1 MSRPISTKIFI
12 FFTVLASLWLFAGV
26 GLSILLP
33 FLLAAFLALSAE
45 GAVSWLSGRLKLPRA
60 VASFLGV
67 SGVFLLLLT
76 LVVLALAGLMRQL
89 PRLSGYLPQ
98 LEAAVVSG
106 RNLLQDWLLGLA
118 GRLPGSIGKLMS
130 EVTEGFFSQSSR
142 MMEPIMQKLPQ
153 LATNLVG
160 KMSSGIF
167 GTVTGLIASF
177 MLSVRLPRLRA
188 WLKDTLPE
196 SLQTRA
202 AATVQGLKRSLGGW
216 GLAQLKLA
224 GVTFL
229 VLGSGFFLL
238 RIRGA
243 LLWAFLI
250 TLVDAFPIL
259 GVGTVLVPWALV
271 SLLQGNLPL
280 GLGLLAVF
288 AVAWV
293 LRSVLEPRLVGR
305 GLGLDPLVTLL
316 AIYGGFKLWGIAGM
330 LLAPILAITAVQVSK
345 ALRGPAEGPIVQK
358 NQG

>member
-1 MSRPISTKIFI
+1 M
-12 FFTVLASLWLFAGV
+12 

-60 VASFLGV
+60 AASFLGV

-76 LVVLALAGLMRQL
+76 LVVLALASLMRQL
-89 PRLSGYLPQ
+89 PRLSGFLPQ
-98 LEAAVVSG
+98 LEAAIMSG
-106 RNLLQDWLLGLA
+106 RALLQDWLLGLA
-118 GRLPGSIGKLMS
+118 GRLPGSIGRLMS
-130 EVTEGFFSQSSR
+130 DVTEGFFSQSSR

-153 LATNLVG
+153 LATNLVS
-160 KMSSGIF
+160 KMSKGIF

-177 MLSVRLPRLRA
+177 MLSARLPKLRI
-188 WLKDTLPE
+188 WLKNALPE
-196 SLQTRA
+196 GFQNRA
-202 AATVQGLKRSLGGW
+202 AAVARGLKRSLGGW
-216 GLAQLKLA
+216 ALAQLKLA
-224 GVTFL
+224 GVTLL

-259 GVGTVLVPWALV
+259 GVGTILVPWALV

-280 GLGLLAVF
+280 GLGLLAIF
-288 AVAWV
+288 AAAWV
-293 LRSVLEPRLVGR
+293 LRSVLEPRLVGQ
-305 GLGLDPLVTLL
+305 GLGLDPLVTLV
-316 AIYGGFKLWGIAGM
+316 AIYAGFKLWGISGM
-330 LLAPILAITAVQVSK
+330 LLAPILAITILQVWK
-345 ALRGPAEGPIVQK
+345 ALHTAPNGAIVQK